1 MESAAIGIL
10 ALSGIAAVAAMVA
23 FAFGRHVVAA
33 LDSAFFK
40 WRRLGFV
47 GRIITAAMVVV
58 AGEISETI
66 VILDISASNLSFA
79 AVFILNFK

>member
-1 MESAAIGIL
+1 MAEM
-10 ALSGIAAVAAMVA
+10 LSP
-23 FAFGRHVVAA
+23 
-33 LDSAFFK
+33 
-40 WRRLGFV
+40 
-47 GRIITAAMVVV
+47 AAMVVV

>member
-10 ALSGIAAVAAMVA
+10 ALSGIAAVAAILA
-23 FAFGRHVVAA
+23 LAFGRYVVVA
-33 LDSAFFK
+33 LDSAFSK
-40 WRRLGFV
+40 WRRLGFL
-47 GRIITAAMVVV
+47 GRVITAAMVVV